1 MKNIEI
7 SQLTN
12 FDIKKPTYMD
22 ATFALSKFGQNFPN
36 RFLRESDKNFG
47 IFRTSIQSIVQK
59 SYGFL

>member
-22 ATFALSKFGQNFPN
+22 ATVALSKFRQKFPN

-47 IFRTSIQSIVQK
+47 IPRTSIQSIVQK
-59 SYGFL
+59 NYGCL